1 MFSSWTGLPKRHGK
15 CFELGML
22 ILHFQRFCCA
32 TIGASLLGII
42 YTVIQRNVF
51 AHTVYVI
58 DLLLNVT
65 YIIKCQWL
73 EYLFIDSLNTD
84 EELCAL
90 SLFTFS
96 LQPNVVEAG
105 KLQN

>member
-1 MFSSWTGLPKRHGK
+1 MRRLERV
-15 CFELGML
+15 L
-22 ILHFQRFCCA
+22 IW
-32 TIGASLLGII
+32 GIF

-51 AHTVYVI
+51 AYTVYVI
-58 DLLLNVT
+58 DVLLNVS

-73 EYLFIDSLNTD
+73 EYLFIDILNTD
-84 EELCAL
+84 EELCTL

-105 KLQN
+105 MLQN

>member
-1 MFSSWTGLPKRHGK
+1 M
-15 CFELGML
+15 
-22 ILHFQRFCCA
+22 
-32 TIGASLLGII
+32 
-42 YTVIQRNVF
+42 IQRNVF
-51 AHTVYVI
+51 AYTVYVI

-73 EYLFIDSLNTD
+73 EYLFIDILNTD
-84 EELCAL
+84 DELCSL